1 MEQPDMYRKMTNL
14 YSNPT
19 KMSILLMLSEYGKMT
34 VTQMSKYVD
43 VTRANLYHSVSQ
55 MVNDGFLNE
64 PEVKLKKNYVE
75 KYYTINEEVF
85 GSFDPRAWEEHLA
98 KLTVQELRIM
108 LSTSMAGQSLLLKM
122 ASERIADAEPEQIE
136 HIREMFIKGRA
147 WMSYSVMSRKSTEK
161 VSEYINKIIEVL
173 STSEPD
179 ANASRADR
187 ELTRLLIVFLPLI
200 GGEKY

>member
-1 MEQPDMYRKMTNL
+1 MYRKMTNL

-19 KMSILLMLSEYGKMT
+19 KMNILLMLSEYGKMT
-34 VTQMSKYVD
+34 VTQMSKHVD
-43 VTRANLYHSVSQ
+43 VTRANLYHSVSL

-85 GSFDPRAWEEHLA
+85 GSFDPRALEDHLA

-122 ASERIADAEPEQIE
+122 ASDRIADAEPEQIE
-136 HIREMFIKGRA
+136 HIREMFLKGRA
-147 WMSYSVMSRKSTEK
+147 WISYSVLARRNTEK
-161 VSEYINKIIEVL
+161 VSEYIDKIIEVL
-173 STSEPD
+173 STSEPEPNTSK
-179 ANASRADR
+179 AGR